1 MSAIQNLALYCL
13 CAHFNQERKLP
24 AIEHLEAIKS
34 VTSYFHPDSVN
45 FSFVWAHGTYKTA
58 VDDLASW

>member
-13 CAHFNQERKLP
+13 CAHFNHERKLP

-45 FSFVWAHGTYKTA
+45 FSFVWPHGDIQSLVGT
-58 VDDLASW
+58 